1 MMLTNKT
8 TAIFDLDGTL
18 VDSMSLWGEIDIE
31 YLKKYNL
38 QVPKGL
44 QKEVEGLAFTQ
55 VAEYFKERF
64 HLEDS
69 VEEIKKEWNAM
80 AMDKY
85 QQEVTL
91 KPGVKPF
98 LEYLSNNGIQ
108 MGVASSNSIELVEAA
123 LKAHNI
129 HEYFSC
135 VLTCCQVS
143 KGKPAPDVYL
153 EVARRLHSQP
163 EDCIVFED
171 IPHGIMAGKAAN
183 MSTCA
188 VYDRYSE
195 QYDFRKRELADYYI
209 HSYEEILTGTYE
221 ELS

>member
-1 MMLTNKT
+1 MLTNKT

-31 YLKKYNL
+31 YLNKYNL
-38 QVPKGL
+38 QVPRGL
-44 QKEVEGLAFTQ
+44 QSEVEGMAFTQ

-64 HLEDS
+64 SLEDS
-69 VEEIKKEWNAM
+69 VEEIKAEWNAM

-85 QQEVTL
+85 LREVDL

-98 LEYLSNNGIQ
+98 LNYLDSQGIR

-123 LKAHNI
+123 LQTHHI
-129 HEYFSC
+129 RDYFSC
-135 VLTCCQVS
+135 ILTCCQVS
-143 KGKPAPDVYL
+143 RGKPAPDVYL

-171 IPHGIMAGKAAN
+171 IPQGIMAGKSAR

-188 VYDRYSE
+188 VYDRYSI
-195 QYDFRKRELADYYI
+195 QYDSRKRELADYYI
-209 HSYEEILTGTYE
+209 HSYEDILTGTYE